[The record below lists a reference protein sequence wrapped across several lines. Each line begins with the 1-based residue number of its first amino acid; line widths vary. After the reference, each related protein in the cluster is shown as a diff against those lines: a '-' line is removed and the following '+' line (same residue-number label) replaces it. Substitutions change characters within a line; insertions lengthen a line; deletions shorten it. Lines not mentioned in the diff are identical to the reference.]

1 MIWEFLLFVLVGFGA
16 QLVDGALGMAYGVI
30 STSVL
35 LSTGVSPAAASA
47 AVHTAEV
54 FTTGVSGLSHAYFR
68 NVDWPLFRR
77 LAIAGVGGGVAGAVL
92 VSHLPGDGVRPFV
105 AAYLMLMGA
114 IILYKAWHGRPAAA
128 GGGVGV
134 VPLGL
139 GGGFLD
145 AIGGGGWGPIVVS
158 TLLGRGNLPRY
169 AVGTVNTAEFFV
181 TLAISATFIS
191 AIGLAHWQI
200 VAGLLAGGV
209 IAAPL
214 AGFVGQRI
222 PHRPFMVAVGL
233 LVIAISVRTLWLTL

>member
-1 MIWEFLLFVLVGFGA
+1 MIWEFLLFMLVGFGA

-35 LSTGVSPAAASA
+35 LGTGIPPAAASA
-47 AVHTAEV
+47 AVHAAEV

-68 NVDWPLFRR
+68 NIDWPLFRR
-77 LAIAGVGGGVAGAVL
+77 LAIAGVCGGVAGAIAL
-92 VSHLPGDGVRPFV
+92 SYLPGEGVRPFV

-114 IILYKAWHGRPAAA
+114 VILYKAWRGRPTSGQGA
-128 GGGVGV
+128 GV

-139 GGGFLD
+139 AGGFLD

-158 TLLGRGNLPRY
+158 TLLGRGNSPRY

-181 TLAISATFIS
+181 TLAISAAFVST
-191 AIGLAHWQI
+191 IGLAHWQI

-214 AGFVGQRI
+214 AGFVGHRI

-233 LVIAISVRTLWLTL
+233 LVIAISTRTIWLTL